1 MAIQHLTRNRASCA
15 VRHAFRQAQKSARRS
30 LRSATDWLAVNDR
43 VYRVCAAL
51 FILAVCLAVP
61 AINGDPRHPF
71 HAVVGLLMLAVRP

>member
-1 MAIQHLTRNRASCA
+1 MAIRQLTRKRALCA
-15 VRHAFRQAQKSARRS
+15 VRHAFGSARNQASHS
-30 LRSATDWLAVNDR
+30 LRSATDWLAVDDR

-71 HAVVGLLMLAVRP
+71 HAVAGLVMLAVRQ

>member
-1 MAIQHLTRNRASCA
+1 MAIQHLTRKRAVCA
-15 VRHAFRQAQKSARRS
+15 VRHAFRRGRNQASHS
-30 LRSATDWLAVNDR
+30 LQSATDWLAANDR

-71 HAVVGLLMLAVRP
+71 HAVAGLLMLAVRQ